1 MHAKSLL
8 VILTICLSGLTVNA
22 QAKKKWDLR
31 SIVDYAMSNNISVK
45 LSDVQAKIAQINA
58 KQSKSS
64 QIPNLTFSGNA
75 GINSGTNQDPT
86 TFSRVTE
93 TYFSSG
99 MQLQSSVEIFN
110 FYSKRN
116 TIAANNWELLAAKAN
131 TDKLKNDIALTVAN
145 AYLQILLS
153 IEQQNI
159 TSVQIQQTAAQLSN
173 TKKLVDAGSLPP
185 LNLTQLEAQLAVDSV
200 NYITAKGA
208 VVQNILTLKA
218 YMNIDPA
225 DDFEVETPAL
235 TSIPLDQIA
244 DLLPENVY
252 ALALKNQPL
261 QHYDD
266 LKLKAAQKSKEAARG
281 AMYPTLSMYG
291 SLGTNYQAFKKKG
304 YYDPKDAVLLG
315 YFNTPYIVPGT
326 ITDTVQGPV
335 YGNGPLKYLKPSG
348 YTTQLSDNFN
358 QGVGLSLNIPI
369 LNGRSLKSNYERSKL
384 NIVSLQLQKVQDDQ
398 NLKQNIF
405 QAYNSVL
412 IALEK
417 FNASKKSVDASQLTY
432 DYAKKRSDVGMLG
445 TFDLITSQ
453 NNLLRAKLEYTINQF
468 DYVFKMKVLEF
479 YKGMGIKL

>member
-1 MHAKSLL
+1 MHMKSLL
-8 VILTICLSGLTVNA
+8 VILVICLFAAGVSA
-22 QAKKKWDLR
+22 QNKKKWDLR
-31 SIVDYAMSNNISVK
+31 SIVDYAMSNNITVK
-45 LSDVQAKIAQINA
+45 LSDVQAQVAQINY

-64 QIPNLTFSGNA
+64 QIPNLNFTGNA
-75 GINSGTNQDPT
+75 GLNSGTNQDPT

-99 MQLQSSVEIFN
+99 LQLQSSVDIFN

-159 TSVQIQQTAAQLSN
+159 TSVQIQQTTSQLSN

-185 LNLTQLEAQLAVDSV
+185 LNLTQLEAQLATDSV

-208 VVQNILTLKA
+208 VLQNILTLKA

-225 DDFEVETPAL
+225 ADFDVDTPSIK
-235 TSIPLDQIA
+235 SIPLDPIA
-244 DLLPENVY
+244 DLLPETVY

-261 QHYDD
+261 QRYDD
-266 LKLKAAQKSKEAARG
+266 LKIKAAQKNKDAARG
-281 AMYPTLSMYG
+281 AMYPSLSMYG
-291 SLGTNYQAFKKKG
+291 SLGTTYQAFKKKG
-304 YYDPKDAVLLG
+304 YYDPNDAVLLG
-315 YFNTPYIVPGT
+315 YVNTPYIVPGT
-326 ITDTVQGPV
+326 IVDTVLGPV
-335 YGNGPLKYLKPSG
+335 YGNGPQKYIRPAAYSR
-348 YTTQLSDNFN
+348 QLSDNFN
-358 QGVGLSLNIPI
+358 QGIGLSLSIPI

-384 NIVSLQLQKVQDDQ
+384 NIVSWQLQKVQDDQ

-432 DYAKKRSDVGMLG
+432 DYAKKRFDVGMLN
-445 TFDLITSQ
+445 TFDLITTQ
-453 NNLLRAKLEYTINQF
+453 NNLLTAKLQYSINEF